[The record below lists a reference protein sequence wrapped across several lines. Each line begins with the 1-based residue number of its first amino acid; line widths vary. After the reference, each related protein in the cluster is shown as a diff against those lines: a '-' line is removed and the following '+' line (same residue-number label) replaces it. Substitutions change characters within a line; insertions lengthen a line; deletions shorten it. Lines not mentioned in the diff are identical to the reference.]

1 MKTNNEDSKKRVT
14 ITATDRIGRTESIT
28 MILSAKTADRL
39 QKASQEP
46 DDLGELND
54 YRLLCALN
62 DLYDSYKEWRNYPSS
77 VKGRYKTEISK
88 TQFYRL
94 SDFYSLTYHKF
105 YKYTLSITIK

>member
-1 MKTNNEDSKKRVT
+1 MNTNNVESKKRVT

-46 DDLGELND
+46 DDLGEIND

-62 DLYDSYKEWRNYPSS
+62 NIYDSYEEWQDYPSS
-77 VKGRYKTEISK
+77 VKNRYKTEISK
-88 TQFYRL
+88 AQYYRPR
-94 SDFYSLTYHKF
+94 DF
-105 YKYTLSITIK
+105 